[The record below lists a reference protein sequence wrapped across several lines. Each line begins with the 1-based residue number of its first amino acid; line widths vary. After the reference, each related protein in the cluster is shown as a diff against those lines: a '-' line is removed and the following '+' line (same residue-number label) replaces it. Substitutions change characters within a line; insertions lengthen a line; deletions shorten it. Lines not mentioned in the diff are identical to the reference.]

1 MVCKFCGTEF
11 QEGTKCP
18 MCETEVELNAVDE
31 PVVPSEMLAVDNKTQ
46 DKDRKKFIVYLCISG
61 GLAVL
66 SLIMFLWY
74 IFSNI
79 VGPSAGAPTTVMQLY
94 MQRYSFVLGFALA
107 SSALGRSIKM
117 MVLRRKIKDKTLRL
131 ISLICLIVSIVLAVV
146 GGVCFK
152 FYFL

>member
-11 QEGTKCP
+11 EEGTKCP
-18 MCETEVELNAVDE
+18 MCETEVELNTVDE

-46 DKDRKKFIVYLCISG
+46 DKDRKKFIVSLSISG

-79 VGPSAGAPTTVMQLY
+79 VGTTVMQLY